1 MRILRHLLL
10 AVLLGVLGH
19 RALAF
24 PPLPHHTVYGLVR
37 DEFGNPLISPGTEL
51 TLETLAGTAI
61 TTTVVPGLEAGV
73 NYRIE
78 VPVDAGL
85 TADLYRPTA
94 MRPTAPFR
102 IRVKIAG
109 RIYVPLEMKA
119 NMALLGQPAQ
129 SSRVDLT
136 LGEDTD
142 GDGLPD
148 GWERSVIAAGNLG
161 LTLEGLKPGDRLNG
175 NSLSVLQAYLAG
187 TYAWDPKDGFRLDI
201 VEFSAADPVLEF
213 VALRG
218 RSYTI
223 SASDDLQT
231 WRPIRFR
238 IQGSASGGPV
248 SFHQTSQL
256 TRVRAV
262 VTGGDPGSDE
272 ASAPAP
278 KFYKLLVK

>member
-1 MRILRHLLL
+1 MRTLRNLFI
-10 AVLLGVLGH
+10 AVLLGALGH
-19 RALAF
+19 TALAF

-37 DEFGNPLISPGTEL
+37 DEFGNPLISAGTEL
-51 TLETLAGTAI
+51 TLETLAGTTL
-61 TTTVVPGLEAGV
+61 TTRVVPGLEAGV

-85 TADLYRPTA
+85 TSDLYRPTA
-94 MRPTAPFR
+94 MLPAAPFR

-109 RIYVPLEMKA
+109 RTYLPIEMKA
-119 NMALLGQPAQ
+119 NLALLGQPAQ

-148 GWERSVIAAGNLG
+148 AWERSVIAAGKLG

-175 NSLSVLQAYLAG
+175 NPLSVLDAYLAG

-201 VEFSAADPVLEF
+201 VSFSQADPVLEF

-218 RSYTI
+218 RSYTVVG
-223 SASDDLQT
+223 SDDLQG
-231 WRPIRFR
+231 WKPMRFR
-238 IQGSASGGPV
+238 MDGVNSDSPR
-248 SFHQTSQL
+248 SFYQTTQL
-256 TRVRAV
+256 QRVRV
-262 VTGGDPGSDE
+262 VVGGE
-272 ASAPAP
+272 AGEAAP

>member
-1 MRILRHLLL
+1 MRTLRNLFI
-10 AVLLGVLGH
+10 AVLLGALGH
-19 RALAF
+19 TALAF

-37 DEFGNPLISPGTEL
+37 DEFGNPLISAGTEL
-51 TLETLAGTAI
+51 MLETLAGTTL
-61 TTTVVPGLEAGV
+61 TTQVVPGLEAGV

-85 TADLYRPTA
+85 TSDLYRPTA
-94 MRPTAPFR
+94 MLPAAPFR

-109 RIYVPLEMKA
+109 RTYLPIEMKA
-119 NMALLGQPAQ
+119 NLALLGQPAQ

-148 GWERSVIAAGNLG
+148 AWERSVIAAGKLG

-175 NSLSVLQAYLAG
+175 NPLSVLDAYLAG

-201 VEFSAADPVLEF
+201 VSFSQADPVLEF

-218 RSYTI
+218 RSYTVVG
-223 SASDDLQT
+223 SDDLQG
-231 WRPIRFR
+231 WKPMRFR
-238 IQGSASGGPV
+238 MDGVNSDSPR
-248 SFHQTSQL
+248 SFYQTTQL
-256 TRVRAV
+256 QRVRV
-262 VTGGDPGSDE
+262 VVGGE
-272 ASAPAP
+272 AGEAAP

>member
-1 MRILRHLLL
+1 MRSLRHLFL
-10 AVLLGVLGH
+10 AVLLGLAGH
-19 RALAF
+19 RAVAF

-37 DEFGNPLISPGTEL
+37 DEFGNPLISTGTEL
-51 TLETLAGTAI
+51 TLETLAGATI

-85 TADLYRPTA
+85 TSDVYRPTA
-94 MRPTAPFR
+94 MRPSAPFR

-109 RIYVPLEMKA
+109 RTYVPIEMKA
-119 NMALLGQPAQ
+119 NMAQLGQPAQ

-148 GWERSVIAAGNLG
+148 AWERSVIAAGNLG
-161 LTLEGLKPGDRLNG
+161 LSIEGLKPDVRLNG
-175 NSLSVLQAYLAG
+175 NPLSVLEAYLAG
-187 TYAWDPKDGFRLDI
+187 TYAWDPKDGFRLEI
-201 VEFSAADPVLEF
+201 VDFSAADPVLEF

-218 RSYTI
+218 RSYTV

-231 WRPIRFR
+231 WKPMNFKV
-238 IQGSASGGPV
+238 QGSATDSPRP
-248 SFHQTSQL
+248 FFQTTQL
-256 TRVRAV
+256 QRVRV
-262 VTGGDPGSDE
+262 VVSGE
-272 ASAPAP
+272 AGKAPP
-278 KFYKLLVK
+278 KFFKLLVK

>member
-1 MRILRHLLL
+1 MRFLRHFFVA
-10 AVLLGVLGH
+10 AVLGVLGH
-19 RALAF
+19 QALAF

-37 DEFGNPLISPGTEL
+37 DEFGNPLISQGTEL
-51 TLETLAGTAI
+51 TLVTLAGAVI

-85 TADLYRPTA
+85 TSDLYRPTA

-109 RIYVPLEMKA
+109 RTYVPLEMKA

-175 NSLSVLQAYLAG
+175 NSLSVLEAYLAG

-223 SASDDLQT
+223 SASNDLLT
-231 WRPIRFR
+231 WKPMKFR
-238 IQGSASGGPV
+238 VQGGASDSPV
-248 SFHQTSQL
+248 SFHQTTQL
-256 TRVRAV
+256 QRVRV
-262 VTGGDPGSDE
+262 VASGE
-272 ASAPAP
+272 ASDPAP
-278 KFYKLLVK
+278 KFYKLQVK

>member
-1 MRILRHLLL
+1 MRFLRHLFVA
-10 AVLLGVLGH
+10 AVLGVLGH
-19 RALAF
+19 QALAF

-51 TLETLAGTAI
+51 TLETLAGAVI

-85 TADLYRPTA
+85 TSDLYRPTA

-109 RIYVPLEMKA
+109 RTYVPLEMKA

-213 VALRG
+213 MALRG

-223 SASDDLQT
+223 SASNDLLT
-231 WRPIRFR
+231 WKPMKFR
-238 IQGSASGGPV
+238 VQGGSSDAPV
-248 SFHQTSQL
+248 SFHQATQL
-256 TRVRAV
+256 QRVRV
-262 VTGGDPGSDE
+262 VAAGE
-272 ASAPAP
+272 ASDPAP
-278 KFYKLLVK
+278 KFYKLQVK

>member
-1 MRILRHLLL
+1 MRTLRNLFI
-10 AVLLGVLGH
+10 AVLLGALGH
-19 RALAF
+19 TALAF

-37 DEFGNPLISPGTEL
+37 DEFGNPLISAGTEL
-51 TLETLAGTAI
+51 TLETLAGTTI
-61 TTTVVPGLEAGV
+61 TTRVVPGLEAGV

-85 TADLYRPTA
+85 TSDLYRPTA
-94 MRPTAPFR
+94 MLPAAPFR

-109 RIYVPLEMKA
+109 RTYLPIEMKA
-119 NMALLGQPAQ
+119 NLALLGQPAQ

-148 GWERSVIAAGNLG
+148 AWERSVIAAGKLG

-175 NSLSVLQAYLAG
+175 NPLSVLDAYLAG

-201 VEFSAADPVLEF
+201 VSFSQADPVLEF

-218 RSYTI
+218 RSYTVVG
-223 SASDDLQT
+223 SDDLQG
-231 WRPIRFR
+231 WKPMRFR
-238 IQGSASGGPV
+238 MDGVNSDSPR
-248 SFHQTSQL
+248 SFYQTTQL
-256 TRVRAV
+256 QRVRV
-262 VTGGDPGSDE
+262 VVGGE
-272 ASAPAP
+272 AGEAAP

>member
-1 MRILRHLLL
+1 MRFLHHLFVA
-10 AVLLGVLGH
+10 AVLGVLGH
-19 RALAF
+19 QALAF

-61 TTTVVPGLEAGV
+61 TTAVVPGLEAGV

-85 TADLYRPTA
+85 SSDLYRPTA

-109 RIYVPLEMKA
+109 RTYVPLEMKA

-136 LGEDTD
+136 LGEDAD

-213 VALRG
+213 MALRG

-223 SASDDLQT
+223 SASNDLLT
-231 WRPIRFR
+231 WKPMKFR
-238 IQGSASGGPV
+238 VQGGSSDAPV
-248 SFHQTSQL
+248 SFHQTTQL
-256 TRVRAV
+256 QRVRV
-262 VTGGDPGSDE
+262 VAAGE
-272 ASAPAP
+272 ASDPAP
-278 KFYKLLVK
+278 KFYKLQVK

>member
-1 MRILRHLLL
+1 MRFLRHLFVA
-10 AVLLGVLGH
+10 AVLGVLGH
-19 RALAF
+19 QALAF

-51 TLETLAGTAI
+51 TLETLAGAVI

-85 TADLYRPTA
+85 TSDLYRPTA

-109 RIYVPLEMKA
+109 RTYLPIEMKA
-119 NMALLGQPAQ
+119 NLALLGQPAQ

-175 NSLSVLQAYLAG
+175 NALSVLQAYLAG

-213 VALRG
+213 MALRG

-223 SASDDLQT
+223 SASNDLLT
-231 WRPIRFR
+231 WKPMKFR
-238 IQGSASGGPV
+238 VQGGASDSPV
-248 SFHQTSQL
+248 SFHQTTQL
-256 TRVRAV
+256 QRVRV
-262 VTGGDPGSDE
+262 VAAGE
-272 ASAPAP
+272 ASDPAP
-278 KFYKLLVK
+278 KFYKLQVK

>member
-1 MRILRHLLL
+1 MRFLHPLFVA
-10 AVLLGVLGH
+10 AVLGVLGH
-19 RALAF
+19 QALAF

-61 TTTVVPGLEAGV
+61 TTAVVPGLEAGV

-85 TADLYRPTA
+85 SSDLYRPTA

-109 RIYVPLEMKA
+109 RTYVPLEMKA

-148 GWERSVIAAGNLG
+148 GWERSGIAAGNLG

-213 VALRG
+213 MALRG

-223 SASDDLQT
+223 SASNDLLT
-231 WRPIRFR
+231 WKPMKFR
-238 IQGSASGGPV
+238 VQGGSSDAPV
-248 SFHQTSQL
+248 SFHQTTQL
-256 TRVRAV
+256 QRVRV
-262 VTGGDPGSDE
+262 VAAGE
-272 ASAPAP
+272 ASDPAP
-278 KFYKLLVK
+278 KFYKLQVK

>member
-1 MRILRHLLL
+1 MRFLRHLFVA
-10 AVLLGVLGH
+10 AVLGVLGH
-19 RALAF
+19 QALAF

-51 TLETLAGTAI
+51 TLETLAGAVI

-85 TADLYRPTA
+85 TSDLYRPTA

-109 RIYVPLEMKA
+109 RTYVPLEMKA

-175 NSLSVLQAYLAG
+175 NSLSVLEAYLAG

-223 SASDDLQT
+223 SASNDLLT
-231 WRPIRFR
+231 WKPMKFR
-238 IQGSASGGPV
+238 VQGGSSDAPV
-248 SFHQTSQL
+248 SFHQTTQFQ
-256 TRVRAV
+256 RVRV
-262 VTGGDPGSDE
+262 VAAGE
-272 ASAPAP
+272 ASDPAP
-278 KFYKLLVK
+278 KFYKLQVK

>member
-1 MRILRHLLL
+1 MRFLRNLIV
-10 AVLLGVLGH
+10 AALLGGTGH
-19 RALAF
+19 QALAF

-37 DEFGNPLISPGTEL
+37 DEFGNPLISTGTEL
-51 TLETLAGTAI
+51 TLETLAGASI
-61 TTTVVPGLEAGV
+61 TTTLVPALAAGV

-85 TADLYRPTA
+85 TSDVYRPTA
-94 MRPTAPFR
+94 MRPSAPFR

-109 RIYVPLEMKA
+109 RTYVPIEMKA
-119 NMALLGQPAQ
+119 NMAQLGQPAQ

-148 GWERSVIAAGNLG
+148 AWERSVIAAGNLD
-161 LTLEGLKPGDRLNG
+161 LSIEGLKPDARLNG
-175 NSLSVLQAYLAG
+175 NPLSVLDAYLAG

-201 VEFSAADPVLEF
+201 VEFSEASPVLEF

-218 RSYTI
+218 RSYTV

-231 WRPIRFR
+231 WKPMSFR
-238 IQGSASGGPV
+238 VQGSAKDSPR
-248 SFHQTSQL
+248 SFYQTTQL
-256 TRVRAV
+256 QRVRV
-262 VTGGDPGSDE
+262 VVAGESGEVP
-272 ASAPAP
+272 P
-278 KFYKLLVK
+278 KFFKLLVK

>member
-1 MRILRHLLL
+1 MRFLHPLFVA
-10 AVLLGVLGH
+10 AVLGVLG
-19 RALAF
+19 RQALAF
-24 PPLPHHTVYGLVR
+24 PPLPHHTVYGVVR

-85 TADLYRPTA
+85 TSDLYRPTA

-109 RIYVPLEMKA
+109 RTYVPLEMKA

-201 VEFSAADPVLEF
+201 VEFSQADPVLEF

-218 RSYTI
+218 RSYTV
-223 SASDDLQT
+223 SGSDDLQN
-231 WRPIRFR
+231 WKPLSFR
-238 IQGSASGGPV
+238 VQGAASDAPR
-248 SFHQTSQL
+248 SFYQTTQL
-256 TRVRAV
+256 QRVRV
-262 VTGGDPGSDE
+262 VVGGDAGG
-272 ASAPAP
+272 AAP

>member
-1 MRILRHLLL
+1 MRFLHHLFVA
-10 AVLLGVLGH
+10 AVLGVLVPQ
-19 RALAF
+19 ALAF

-51 TLETLAGTAI
+51 TLETLAGTVI

-85 TADLYRPTA
+85 TSDLYRPTA

-109 RIYVPLEMKA
+109 RTYVPLEMKA

-175 NSLSVLQAYLAG
+175 NSLSVLEAYLAG

-213 VALRG
+213 MALRG

-223 SASDDLQT
+223 SASNDLLT
-231 WRPIRFR
+231 WKPMKFR
-238 IQGSASGGPV
+238 VQGGSSDTPV
-248 SFHQTSQL
+248 SFHQTTQFQ
-256 TRVRAV
+256 RVRV
-262 VTGGDPGSDE
+262 VAAGE
-272 ASAPAP
+272 ASDPAP
-278 KFYKLLVK
+278 KFYKLQVK

>member
-1 MRILRHLLL
+1 MRTLRNLFV
-10 AVLLGVLGH
+10 AVLLGALGH
-19 RALAF
+19 SALAF

-37 DEFGNPLISPGTEL
+37 DEFGNPLISAGTEL
-51 TLETLAGTAI
+51 TLETLSGTTL
-61 TTTVVPGLEAGV
+61 TTRVVPGLEAGV

-85 TADLYRPTA
+85 TSDLYRPTA
-94 MRPTAPFR
+94 MLPAAPFR

-109 RIYVPLEMKA
+109 RTFLPIEMKA

-148 GWERSVIAAGNLG
+148 AWERSVIAAGKLG

-175 NSLSVLQAYLAG
+175 NPLSVLDAYLAG

-201 VEFSAADPVLEF
+201 VAFSQADPVLEF

-218 RSYTI
+218 RSYTV
-223 SASDDLQT
+223 SGSDDLQT
-231 WRPIRFR
+231 WKPMGFR
-238 IQGSASGGPV
+238 VEGSSSDTGRL
-248 SFHQTSQL
+248 FYQTTQL
-256 TRVRAV
+256 QRVRV
-262 VTGGDPGSDE
+262 VVGGE
-272 ASAPAP
+272 AGGAAP